1 MEYYSIIRK
10 NEMMLFR
17 NMDGLRDY
25 HTKWDKPDREKYHMM
40 IERLMIMIYSCMVA
54 SF

>member
-17 NMDGLRDY
+17 NMDGLGDY
-25 HTKWDKPDREKYHMM
+25 HTKGGKWEREIPSDITYM
-40 IERLMIMIYSCMVA
+40 
-54 SF
+54 

>member
-17 NMDGLRDY
+17 NMDGLGDY
-25 HTKWDKPDREKYHMM
+25 HTNWGKPDGEKYHML
-40 IERLMIMIYSCMVA
+40 IETDSWLWFILVW
-54 SF
+54 